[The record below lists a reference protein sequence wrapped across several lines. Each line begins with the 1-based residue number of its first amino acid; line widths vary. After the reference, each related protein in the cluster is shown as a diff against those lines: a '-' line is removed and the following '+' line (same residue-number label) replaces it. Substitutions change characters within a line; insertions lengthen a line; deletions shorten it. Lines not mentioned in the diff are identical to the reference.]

1 MNELVSLSENIL
13 FRRVADEGVVVDQHN
28 GKVIVVNEIVV
39 RILELYRES
48 GSLESVVDSIAAE
61 YDATP
66 DVIKSDAITLL
77 KQINSV
83 TEEG

>member
-28 GKVIVVNEIVV
+28 GKVIVVNEIAV